1 MTQTISIHR
10 ALTLIKKSEN
20 VINEK
25 LSNGKFVSTIQGL
38 TKRPL
43 DRSFKNEQE
52 LLTNIQSDTDT
63 VESNLKLISTLKT
76 KIAQKN
82 LETLVDFNGS
92 KVSITELLAIK
103 STLSLQKKYVRVLK
117 SQQSTAQNEVERQE
131 QAIVSQLSNVDATQ
145 KEEVYKQLQDTLGVS
160 IVTGSSKTI
169 TETVKNLQ
177 ERIDFLENE
186 IDITLSE
193 INLSTMIEY

>member
-1 MTQTISIHR
+1 MTQSISIHR
-10 ALTLIKKSEN
+10 ALTLIKKAESI
-20 VINEK
+20 INDK
-25 LSNGKFVSTIQGL
+25 LSNGKFLSTIQGI

-43 DRSFKNEQE
+43 DRSFKTEQE
-52 LLTNIQSDTDT
+52 LLTTVQADTDT

-82 LETLVDFNGS
+82 LETFVDFDGA

-103 STLSLQKKYVRVLK
+103 STLSLQKKYLRVLK

-131 QAIVSQLSNVDATQ
+131 QTILGQLANVEASR
-145 KEEVYKQLQDTLGVS
+145 KEAVYKQLQETLGVS
-160 IVTGSSKTI
+160 IVTSTSRTVV
-169 TETVKNLQ
+169 ETLNALQ
-177 ERIDFLENE
+177 SRIDFLENE

-193 INLSTMIEY
+193 TNLSVTIEY

>member
-10 ALTLIKKSEN
+10 ALTLIKKAEGI
-20 VINEK
+20 INEK

-43 DRSFKNEQE
+43 DRAFKTEQE
-52 LLTNIQSDTDT
+52 LLTTIQSDTDT
-63 VESNLKLISTLKT
+63 VESNLKLMSTLKT

-82 LETLVDFNGS
+82 LETLVDFNGG
-92 KVSITELLAIK
+92 KVSVTELLAIK
-103 STLSLQKKYVRVLK
+103 ATLSLQKKYVRVLK
-117 SQQSTAQNEVERQE
+117 NQQSSAQGEVERQE
-131 QAIVSQLSNVDATQ
+131 QTILGQLSTVEAAHKDT
-145 KEEVYKQLQDTLGVS
+145 VYTQLQGTLGVS